1 LGRNK
6 YLKYLNLEEEVM
18 NRSKTKQLVIPV
30 LLGLLGWALCGAV
43 MFIGMAVTDIQTT
56 LIIHA
61 IGAPIIFSLIS
72 WFYFKRLNYTSPIQT
87 ALLFICIVIFMDF
100 FLVALIINKSLEMF
114 LSPLGT
120 WIPFTL
126 IFLASYLMGKF
137 LVKGTM

>member
-1 LGRNK
+1 
-6 YLKYLNLEEEVM
+6 M